1 MAGKVKAKKRVAKA
15 PKALRRGR
23 TSTSKLSSKN
33 QVTVP
38 VDILRQ
44 VGIGAGDNVEFAV
57 NDAGYIE
64 VRPTGANNLVGHEG
78 LFTEVF
84 KGFDLT
90 KERQIWNR

>member
-1 MAGKVKAKKRVAKA
+1 MAGKVKAKKRAAKA